1 MKSTWRRLLDN
12 VPVSRSSENVVP
24 FKKQSFDSLA
34 DEIAT
39 AQNTVVTW
47 EAARADLEMMYLSER
62 DQIDAELANAEKE
75 LGDKRLSWDVLLN
88 QHGVRGVLPAA
99 VPAPQRE
106 A

>member
-12 VPVSRSSENVVP
+12 VPATRSENVVP